1 MTMLAWRGL
10 ARRHRLLPAG
20 LGGVCLAVL
29 AAVLDG
35 ESFAVP
41 GGTPTPDGLAILS
54 AGVVVALAPISVER
68 AAHELQ
74 AVRGGLTSRVVGT
87 SLGVGVVLPVALV
100 SAATMGVAITVTW
113 TGVLG
118 AVGLGLVDRL
128 GAAVWAPVTLLAM
141 VAFVLAGRVDEHG
154 HRWLIETSGRSDVAA
169 ASLLVSAAALA
180 LHLLAPGRRRV
191 SAREVVL

>member
-20 LGGVCLAVL
+20 LGGLGL
-29 AAVLDG
+29 AALAAYLDE
-35 ESFAVP
+35 ESFALP
-41 GGTPTPDGLAILS
+41 GGTPTPDGLAVLA
-54 AGVVVALAPISVER
+54 AGVVMALAPISVER

-74 AVRGGLTSRVVGT
+74 AVRGGLTSRAVGA
-87 SLGVGVVLPVALV
+87 SMSVAVVLPVAVV
-100 SAATMGVAITVTW
+100 SAATMGTAITLSW

-154 HRWLIETSGRSDVAA
+154 HRWLIETSSRSDVAV
-169 ASLLVSAAALA
+169 ASLVAWVLALA

-191 SAREVVL
+191 GSREVVL